1 MTDAVL
7 VGDHLFPPLADQ
19 RARSAPPR
27 VFRVPELNYD
37 PMTSICDAL
46 NDTGPAD

>member
-1 MTDAVL
+1 MHVR
-7 VGDHLFPPLADQ
+7 PPLL
-19 RARSAPPR
+19 SPPR

-46 NDTGPAD
+46 NDTAPADWFAPATLAAGGL